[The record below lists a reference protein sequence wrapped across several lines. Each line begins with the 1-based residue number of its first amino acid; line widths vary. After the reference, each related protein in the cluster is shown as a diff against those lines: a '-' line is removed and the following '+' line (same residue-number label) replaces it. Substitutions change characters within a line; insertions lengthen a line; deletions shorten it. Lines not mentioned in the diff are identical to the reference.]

1 MSMPRLP
8 RFAVLAVAGT
18 TLAMS
23 FLLGGVASRATASPR
38 AGSCLLPGILCPTTT
53 LPRPTA
59 TTSAPTTAPPTT
71 HPTTA
76 TTAVTKKSTA
86 TTSPK
91 KSTSGPSVGVAGL
104 PVTGSIN
111 LPAIG
116 TDTVPAAPQLA
127 GTPSPT
133 VSTVLY
139 SPPTVLSGLVG
150 TTTGGLPNDHA
161 TLRITLSV
169 LALVIAAVALAQL
182 PGYRRSP
189 RSRPESKP

>member
-8 RFAVLAVAGT
+8 RFAMLAVAGA
-18 TLAMS
+18 TLAMA
-23 FLLGGVASRATASPR
+23 LMLGGALSPAAASPR

-53 LPRPTA
+53 VPRTV
-59 TTSAPTTAPPTT
+59 TTTAPVTTVPPTT

-76 TTAVTKKSTA
+76 TTAAPNKTTA

-91 KSTSGPSVGVAGL
+91 KSSSSQPSVGVAGL

-116 TDTVPAAPQLA
+116 ADTVPAAPQLA
-127 GTPSPT
+127 GTPTPT

-150 TTTGGLPNDHA
+150 ATTRGLPNDHA
-161 TLRITLSV
+161 TLRIALSL
-169 LALVIAAVALAQL
+169 LALVIAAVALAQV
-182 PGYRRSP
+182 PGSRRSP
-189 RSRPESKP
+189 RSRP